1 MHKLIRNYNN
11 NNKAIIDAGDEIISM
26 IYFNLIGLSKGE
38 KYSLSINNY
47 ETVWAVLQGNVNIN
61 VDKNLYTNVGKRE
74 SIWTGKADSVYAGS
88 GSDVI
93 VISHTNNTQ
102 IAVAGGYCERK
113 FDSFRITPDEVEM
126 VEVGSSETKSHRKIF
141 HILGHNGNGRTG
153 NLLVSELYCEEGCW
167 SGYPPHKHDMENLPE
182 ETAFEE
188 LYHYRFKPENG
199 FGGQFIYNFQNEP
212 EVFMTRSGDTFVF
225 SSGYHPTVT
234 SPGHEEYIF
243 TVLVGKHQRSLI
255 QNFKEEYQY
264 LMNIIPGIT
273 GMREKFK

>member
-11 NNKAIIDAGDEIISM
+11 DNRAIIDAGNGIIPMS
-26 IYFNLIGLSKGE
+26 YFNIVRLPKGE
-38 KYSLSINNY
+38 KFSFSLYNY
-47 ETVWAVLQGNVNIN
+47 ETVWVVLKGRVNIN
-61 VDKNLYTNVGKRE
+61 VDDNFYTNVGRRE
-74 SIWTGKADSVYAGS
+74 SIWEGKADSVYAGS
-88 GSDVI
+88 GAAVT
-93 VISHTNNTQ
+93 VISEDDKTE
-102 IAVAGGYCERK
+102 IAVAGGYCEQK
-113 FDSFRITPDEVEM
+113 FDSFRITPDEVEF

-167 SGYPPHKHDMENLPE
+167 SGYPPHKHDTENPPE

-199 FGGQFIYNFQNEP
+199 FGGQFVYNVINEP
-212 EVFMTRSGDTFVF
+212 DVFMTRSGDTFAF

-243 TVLVGKHQRSLI
+243 TVLVGKHRRSLI
-255 QNFKEEYQY
+255 QNFKEEYRH
-264 LMNIIPGIT
+264 LMNKIPGIA